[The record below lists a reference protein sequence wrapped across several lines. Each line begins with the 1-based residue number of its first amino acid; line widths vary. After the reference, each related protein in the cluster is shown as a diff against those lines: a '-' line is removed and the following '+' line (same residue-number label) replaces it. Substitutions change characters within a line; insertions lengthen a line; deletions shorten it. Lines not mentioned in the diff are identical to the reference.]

1 MLTQP
6 MLFHSSTD
14 WPLKGGKGVPDFDRE
29 VKYQNATAMKSTS
42 PNVPPTILPTIIFT
56 WDSLSKKTLLLSLVV
71 TESAVGVEVV
81 AGAGEELLL
90 DVGVGIAIDSVLSSV
105 QQAV

>member
-1 MLTQP
+1 
-6 MLFHSSTD
+6 
-14 WPLKGGKGVPDFDRE
+14 
-29 VKYQNATAMKSTS
+29 
-42 PNVPPTILPTIIFT
+42 
-56 WDSLSKKTLLLSLVV
+56 LSLSLVV